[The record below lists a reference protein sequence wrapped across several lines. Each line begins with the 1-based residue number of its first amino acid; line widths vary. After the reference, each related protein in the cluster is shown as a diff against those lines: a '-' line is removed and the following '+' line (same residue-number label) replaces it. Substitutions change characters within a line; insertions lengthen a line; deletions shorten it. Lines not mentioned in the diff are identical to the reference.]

1 LTGRHYFLEN
11 LPGVLILFDHF
22 SSEKEITGAQT
33 DLFAINVF
41 FRFLGLVRS
50 NLSFSIQAAL
60 LKLSLAAT
68 TAL

>member
-11 LPGVLILFDHF
+11 LPGGLILFDHF

-41 FRFLGLVRS
+41 LKFLGLVRS
-50 NLSFSIQAAL
+50 NLSFLIQAAL

-68 TAL
+68 TPL